1 MGKNKNKWQDVQ
13 RSAEK
18 EKVANRAP
26 SASPPRSPSRRPSWA
41 SPSPLSADSLAAVV
55 SSASAP
61 TSMRRPALSSAAS
74 SRTLSVTQS
83 PTPNTPRERPSPLST
98 LSTLSRDRAAPSTAS
113 AADPSNLSLYNA
125 SFYVK

>member
-1 MGKNKNKWQDVQ
+1 MGIKRNKWQDVQ
-13 RSAEK
+13 RSVQKA
-18 EKVANRAP
+18 KVASRAL
-26 SASPPRSPSRRPSWA
+26 SASPPRNPSRRPLWA
-41 SPSPLSADSLAAVV
+41 SPSLLSADSPAVVV

-61 TSMRRPALSSAAS
+61 TSTRRPALSSAAS

-113 AADPSNLSLYNA
+113 AADPSILSLYNA
-125 SFYVK
+125 SFYV